1 MARANISPA
10 ERERRRQLYLERIK
24 ENTRG
29 FSDRFQ
35 VMLNDMFD
43 DGLNRYVPN
52 ELSEIKHLISETV
65 SKIESSPEEAQ
76 NISYQVGQKISKV
89 RALAQSSKKRIEFDE
104 KQKRKKLMK
113 LKYNI
118 DTQLDNFL
126 NDLFNSIKDPI
137 IKDFAFNGYLKIK
150 TDLSKKDKNISN
162 FEKIKI
168 DIKSKMGIII
178 SDATVDAESWKNK
191 KKEEN
196 KTQVNHELI
205 KIYERQISQNI
216 KENTDGI
223 KSLLENFKTIDLNI
237 SSDRLAKKMKNS
249 LEKSDEIILDER
261 IRKTTVA
268 GIIKSLKSA
277 GFSVGKPKITQDG
290 YVKVLAKKPSGNTA
304 LCKVN
309 LEGQF
314 EYKFDSYKGMSCL
327 KDIESFE
334 TDLENVY
341 GFKLSDKRVLWENP
355 DRIKKG
361 SKENPTGGQTRGA
374 H

>member
-1 MARANISPA
+1 
-10 ERERRRQLYLERIK
+10 
-24 ENTRG
+24 
-29 FSDRFQ
+29 
-35 VMLNDMFD
+35 MLD

-237 SSDRLAKKMKNS
+237 SSDRLPKKMKNS